1 MRARGVLITPSR
13 ELAREQPSPGL
24 KGPAVR
30 GRRGCGAPRN
40 QGTQEPPRER
50 RCAGLVG
57 ATGFEPATSSSRT
70 KRATKLRYAPTMG
83 REECGFS
90 ASGQGEMRRFVACV
104 RIMFMGEDRASA
116 LSYKDRRGNE
126 KTWWSGYYMQRFPAI
141 PGWRVLGKAMIQVR
155 LICS

>member
-1 MRARGVLITPSR
+1 MTGRNSSGELERARGVS
-13 ELAREQPSPGL
+13 GDK
-24 KGPAVR
+24 KGHPQR
-30 GRRGCGAPRN
+30 GGF
-40 QGTQEPPRER
+40 
-50 RCAGLVG
+50 LVG

-104 RIMFMGEDRASA
+104 RIMFMGEEAASA